1 MSDAEP
7 DYEEEHENER
17 ALRSG
22 EEAALT
28 PEEQEEALEE
38 QLRVEK
44 RRYFNVSR
52 SLAASFLFVL
62 PLLAI
67 YELGI
72 LTDISA
78 AAVWVKAPI
87 SWLQRHPVE
96 ILGADTTVILNAVFI
111 VLMVLAAWRL
121 GRLGALRARTFL
133 GMLTESGLYAL
144 LVGPIALFP
153 LVGRWEFGPF
163 TANFSHFWPKIVA
176 SCGAGVYEEL
186 LFRLLL
192 MGIVVF
198 LAKEVGGLRTFSA
211 GLLALFVSGVVFSAA
226 HFLSPAESPN
236 YTAFMFRLVAGMIF
250 GVIYLT
256 RGFGIAAW
264 THALYDIY
272 VLCFLAE

>member
-1 MSDAEP
+1 MSDA
-7 DYEEEHENER
+7 DYEKERDDEEG
-17 ALRSG
+17 ALRSD
-22 EEAALT
+22 EAAELT
-28 PEEQEEALEE
+28 PEEQQEALEE
-38 QLRVEK
+38 QLRAEK

-52 SLAASFLFVL
+52 SLAAGFLFVL
-62 PLLAI
+62 PLLAV
-67 YELGI
+67 YELGV

-78 AAVWVKAPI
+78 AAAWAKTPI
-87 SWLQRHPVE
+87 SWLRRHPVE

-111 VLMVLAAWRL
+111 AAMALAAWRL
-121 GRLGALRARTFL
+121 GRLGALRGRTFL
-133 GMLTESGLYAL
+133 GMLLESGLYAVL
-144 LVGPIALFP
+144 IVPIALFP

-163 TANFSHFWPKIVA
+163 AANFSDFWPKIVA

-192 MGIVVF
+192 MGVLVF
-198 LAKEVGGLRTFSA
+198 LAKELGGLKPFAA
-211 GLLALFVSGVVFSAA
+211 GLLALFVSGVLFSAA

-236 YTAFMFRLVAGMIF
+236 YTAFLFRLIAGMVF

-272 VLCFLAE
+272 VLCFLVE